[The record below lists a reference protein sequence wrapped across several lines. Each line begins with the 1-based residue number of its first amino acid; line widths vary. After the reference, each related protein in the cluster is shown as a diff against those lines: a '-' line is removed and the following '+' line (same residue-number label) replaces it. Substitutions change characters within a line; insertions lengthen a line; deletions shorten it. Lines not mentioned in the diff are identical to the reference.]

1 MLTLMSRAALVTESE
16 GENSPNVHQLM
27 NGHTKCSLSVQWE
40 LFGCQKRKYLIGGV
54 AGWLQ
59 HLSVIQNALNLPPT
73 HTPRHTL
80 TRLKQ

>member
-1 MLTLMSRAALVTESE
+1 MLTLMSRAALFTKSE

-27 NGHTKCSLSVQWE
+27 NGHTKRSLSV
-40 LFGCQKRKYLIGGV
+40 LFGCQKHKYLIGGV
-54 AGWLQ
+54 EEWLQ
-59 HLSVIQNALNLPPT
+59 HLSVIQNALNLPHT